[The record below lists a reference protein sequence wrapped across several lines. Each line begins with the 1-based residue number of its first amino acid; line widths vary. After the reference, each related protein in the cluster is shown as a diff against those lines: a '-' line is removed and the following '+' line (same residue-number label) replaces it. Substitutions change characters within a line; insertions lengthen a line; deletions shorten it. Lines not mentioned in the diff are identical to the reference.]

1 MSHQTLYQQFSVSRP
16 AGDSIAFSLAT
27 SKFAVIF
34 LLIFMSVFSAGAL
47 AALSSIETYSLPL
60 IVQLLYDCWLVG
72 IFSFLVIGWLFG
84 IALLLGKEQLIFTS
98 GYLIVRKEIF
108 GIGISSYFIA
118 DAITDFLWLA
128 DPPPSS
134 PQAGKGPH
142 ISFRYQQEKIT
153 CATNVTEAEAEKTHH
168 NIEQQALN
176 QTPGTDLHVKI
187 QAYEQTAK
195 EKVTAQRQRHQ
206 TLSPSKTSPS
216 VIALLLVNVLPI
228 IGVLFLDWTVTEV
241 LVLYWSESAVIGI
254 YSIFK
259 MWLIDPWGSAIAA
272 PFFTIHYGGFMAAH
286 WLLLYN
292 FVLPDEDLTTGFG
305 ANGIIASSL
314 TLPFLALFVSHGVSF
329 FQNFVGRAEYVD
341 RDVRAQMGEPYGRIL
356 MMQFTLLIGGILASA
371 FDSALPI
378 LLLLILCKTATDLR
392 AHLLE
397 HRPGLKTE

>member
-1 MSHQTLYQQFSVSRP
+1 MSHQTLYQQFSVLRP

-142 ISFRYQQEKIT
+142 ISFRYQQE
-153 CATNVTEAEAEKTHH
+153 
-168 NIEQQALN
+168 
-176 QTPGTDLHVKI
+176 
-187 QAYEQTAK
+187 
-195 EKVTAQRQRHQ
+195 
-206 TLSPSKTSPS
+206 
-216 VIALLLVNVLPI
+216 
-228 IGVLFLDWTVTEV
+228 
-241 LVLYWSESAVIGI
+241 
-254 YSIFK
+254 
-259 MWLIDPWGSAIAA
+259 
-272 PFFTIHYGGFMAAH
+272 
-286 WLLLYN
+286 
-292 FVLPDEDLTTGFG
+292 
-305 ANGIIASSL
+305 
-314 TLPFLALFVSHGVSF
+314 
-329 FQNFVGRAEYVD
+329 
-341 RDVRAQMGEPYGRIL
+341 
-356 MMQFTLLIGGILASA
+356 
-371 FDSALPI
+371 
-378 LLLLILCKTATDLR
+378 
-392 AHLLE
+392 
-397 HRPGLKTE
+397 